1 MRTMMKVH
9 IPTQAGNRT
18 IKGGTLPKV
27 MTQFIEQHRPE
38 GAWFT
43 AERGERTAFFV
54 FDLKNAADIP
64 SICEPFF
71 MNFDATIELAPAMNV
86 EDMKTGVERAM
97 KNM

>member
-9 IPTQAGNRT
+9 VPTIAGNKS

-27 MTQFIEQHRPE
+27 MMQFIEQYRPE

-43 AERGERTAFFV
+43 AEKGERTAFFV
-54 FDLKNAADIP
+54 FDLKNANDIP

-71 MNFDATIELAPAMNV
+71 MHLDARIELAPAMNV

-97 KNM
+97 KML